1 MQFYDRKAQYL
12 VKLKFYQQHVVRI
25 VGINRIQ
32 VYIWYKI
39 FLFTYTVLQRDII
52 EISEIISTKQEDLYY
67 SFSINMR

>member
-32 VYIWYKI
+32 VYI
-39 FLFTYTVLQRDII
+39 
-52 EISEIISTKQEDLYY
+52 
-67 SFSINMR
+67 